1 MKNNILTTI
10 IFLIIFLSLFRQQ
23 EMKNNI
29 LTTILDQKARAR
41 RELLFYKV
49 ITY

>member
-10 IFLIIFLSLFRQQ
+10 PEVLFSFHFSGKQ

-29 LTTILDQKARAR
+29 LTTILDV
-41 RELLFYKV
+41 LFSYHFSGNKR
-49 ITY
+49 